1 LWWMVNVKM
10 NILNT
15 AKIRFNKNK
24 TGSLNIT
31 LEDNSTVKDVHCIR
45 LFPLSEPGTFISVV
59 HHEDGRLREVG
70 VIRKLKELT
79 GEQQRLVRDD
89 IKLRYFV
96 PEIKDI
102 NKITARHG
110 LYEWDVVTGRG
121 NKKFSLR
128 SIRENIAVNDEGM
141 IIITDLERCR
151 YKITDY
157 ERLPAKARA
166 ELDKVLL

>member
-1 LWWMVNVKM
+1 V
-10 NILNT
+10 
-15 AKIRFNKNK
+15 
-24 TGSLNIT
+24 
-31 LEDNSTVKDVHCIR
+31 EDIHCLR
-45 LFPLSEPGTFISVV
+45 LFPLSEPDTFISVV
-59 HHEDGRLREVG
+59 HHENGQLREIG

-79 GEQQRLVRDD
+79 SEQQRLVRED

-96 PEIKDI
+96 PEIEDI

-128 SIRENIAVNDEGM
+128 SIRENITVNDEGM

-151 YKITDY
+151 YKITDSDK
-157 ERLPAKARA
+157 LPVKARA

>member
-1 LWWMVNVKM
+1 L
-10 NILNT
+10 NILNA
-15 AKIRFNKNK
+15 AKIRFNKSR
-24 TGSLNIT
+24 TGPLSIT
-31 LEDNSTVKDVHCIR
+31 LEDGSVVEDVHCVR
-45 LFPLSEPGTFISVV
+45 LFPLSEPDTFISVV

-70 VIRKLKELT
+70 VINKLKELT
-79 GEQQRLVRDD
+79 GEQQRLVRED

-128 SIRENIAVNDEGM
+128 SIRENITVNDEGM

-151 YKITDY
+151 YKITDSDK
-157 ERLPAKARA
+157 LSAKARA

>member
-1 LWWMVNVKM
+1 MNV
-10 NILNT
+10 LNA
-15 AKIRFNKNK
+15 AKIRFNRSR
-24 TGSLNIT
+24 TGPLNIT
-31 LEDNSTVKDVHCIR
+31 LEDGSVVQDVHCVR
-45 LFPLSEPGTFISVV
+45 LFPLSEPDNFVSVV
-59 HHEDGRLREVG
+59 RREDGRSREIG
-70 VIRKLKELT
+70 VINKLKELT

-102 NKITARHG
+102 NKITTRHG

-121 NKKFSLR
+121 DKKFSLR

-151 YKITDY
+151 YKITDC

>member
-1 LWWMVNVKM
+1 M
-10 NILNT
+10 NILNA
-15 AKIRFNKNK
+15 AKIRFNKCK
-24 TGSLNIT
+24 IGPLNIT
-31 LEDNSTVKDVHCIR
+31 LEDGSVVEDVHCLR
-45 LFPLSEPGTFISVV
+45 LFPLSEPDTFISVV
-59 HHEDGRLREVG
+59 RREDGRLREIG
-70 VIRKLKELT
+70 VISKLKELT
-79 GEQQRLVRDD
+79 GEQQQVVRDD

-102 NKITARHG
+102 NRITASHG

-151 YKITDY
+151 YKITDC